1 MGRGDRLSRIVE
13 GTLALVASS
22 EFMTGVGLGLV
33 SGAIGWLFGMA
44 TRHRM
49 AAIGPGLAAI
59 AVAIWLFVN
68 GRAPTGIVV
77 AIPLL
82 AIIGGSGW
90 LEGRIWRRG
99 AGAVLGSAVLAL
111 GAPGSLGFRLVLFL
125 GVAAVVFLVSAAEE
139 SLGSRVPTA
148 VLFAASTLALMVG
161 IPEVNRAL
169 LLAGSLLPLA
179 LLPIDRRR
187 LGGAGAFAY
196 PALFAWITMADG
208 ATANGGVVGV
218 LASLGTLGL
227 GYLAYRFANR
237 IGGTARLVFGQM
249 AWALFASRVAGV
261 RRGVV
266 SAVVVLSIGAAAVW
280 WLSKLGGRDTE
291 SEVATV
297 EKWGSE
303 R

>member
-1 MGRGDRLSRIVE
+1 MSRIVE

-22 EFMTGVGLGLV
+22 EFLTGVGLGLA
-33 SGAIGWLFGMA
+33 SAAIGLLFSMA
-44 TRHRM
+44 TRHRI

-59 AVAIWLFVN
+59 AVALWLFVN
-68 GRAPTGIVV
+68 GRGPAGIAV

-90 LEGRIWRRG
+90 LEGSIWRRG
-99 AGAVLGSAVLAL
+99 AGAVLGSAVLGF
-111 GAPGSLGFRLVLFL
+111 GAPGSLGFRLVLFM

-139 SLGSRVPTA
+139 SLGSQVPTA
-148 VLFAASTLALMVG
+148 GLFAASTLALVVG

-169 LLAGSLLPLA
+169 VLAGSLLPLA

-187 LGGAGAFAY
+187 LGGAGALAY
-196 PALFAWITMADG
+196 PALFVWITMADG
-208 ATANGGVVGV
+208 ATANGGAVGV
-218 LASLGTLGL
+218 LASLGILGF
-227 GYLAYRFANR
+227 GYLAYRLADR
-237 IGGTARLVFGQM
+237 IGGTAWLVFGQM

-261 RRGVV
+261 RRGII
-266 SAVVVLSIGAAAVW
+266 SAVVILSIGAMVVW
-280 WLSKLGGRDTE
+280 WLSKLGTRHTE

-297 EKWGSE
+297 EKWGTD